1 MGLDLWVGICVAFL
15 VISGGIIAR
24 VKGDYF
30 SRGMGVSF
38 LTNIFGIIA
47 LIFSPPSKARKHD
60 EHDIH
65 GWPSNACLAV
75 FAQMFLVLILL
86 LRYWFSK
93 LL

>member
-1 MGLDLWVGICVAFL
+1 MGLDTGVGVCVALL

-24 VKGDYF
+24 IKGDYF
-30 SRGMGVSF
+30 SRGMGIS
-38 LTNIFGIIA
+38 LLKNIFGLIA
-47 LIFSPPSKARKHD
+47 LIVSRPSKARIND
-60 EHDIH
+60 EQDIH
-65 GWPSNACLAV
+65 EWPTTAHLAV

>member
-1 MGLDLWVGICVAFL
+1 MGLDLCVGVCVVLL
-15 VISGGIIAR
+15 VISGGIVAR

-38 LTNIFGIIA
+38 LTGIFGIIA
-47 LIFSPPSKARKHD
+47 LIFSPPSKARKND
-60 EHDIH
+60 EHDMH
-65 GWPSNACLAV
+65 GWPHTAYMAV